1 MAARGLIRAIYYT
14 CAHLLRWML
23 CLCGAPA
30 PTTSTV
36 MGSSH
41 SLGQLSAAHPEAE
54 ISPESETE
62 MGEATAEAQVVEDIL
77 EDVEVGTEGSVGD
90 REVELEDSVSES
102 DGGAREDERRN
113 VAEDIHLECWEW
125 PHDWED
131 LDWDEE
137 MWLEDERVSADL
149 NEAVLPDES
158 WE

>member
-1 MAARGLIRAIYYT
+1 VARGLIRAIYYT
-14 CAHLLRWML
+14 CAFLVRWVLRL
-23 CLCGAPA
+23 CHAPA
-30 PTTSTV
+30 PVTSTV

-41 SLGQLSAAHPEAE
+41 SLGQLSVAHPDVVASPEAE
-54 ISPESETE
+54 TE
-62 MGEATAEAQVVEDIL
+62 EGEATVEEQVVEDIL
-77 EDVEVGTEGSVGD
+77 EDVEVGMEGSVED

-102 DGGAREDERRN
+102 DGGEKRDERSS

-131 LDWDEE
+131 LDWNEE
-137 MWLEDERVSADL
+137 MWLEDERGSADL